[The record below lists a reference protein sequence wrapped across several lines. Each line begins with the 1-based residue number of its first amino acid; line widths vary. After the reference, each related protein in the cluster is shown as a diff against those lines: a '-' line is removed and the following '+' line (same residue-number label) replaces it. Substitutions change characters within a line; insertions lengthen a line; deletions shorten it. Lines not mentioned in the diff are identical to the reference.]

1 MYSTGETCNVRALR
15 ILSVQGQELEG
26 RDTLR
31 NITVKGNLEIIIPIS
46 PITNQIHRGKVICPR
61 LCDSVYTI

>member
-1 MYSTGETCNVRALR
+1 MYSTGKTCNVRALR

-31 NITVKGNLEIIIPIS
+31 NIAVKGNLEIIIPIS
-46 PITNQIHRGKVICPR
+46 PITNQIHRGKVICSR